1 MVWPRRVRVRRAGR
15 FYGQYESAAGAV
27 AAAVAGLSED
37 KSSLSEFHEIG
48 VVDFLQVAGP
58 VVRAESVSVEF
69 YGDSLVAEAVAA
81 LKYGAA
87 AAVVHVFAGVRV
99 SGGSLFRVSVPGD
112 CAVGVFAW
120 CDFRWFCHEGALPFG
135 LVGGLS

>member
-48 VVDFLQVAGP
+48 VVDFRQVAGP

-99 SGGSLFRVSVPGD
+99 SGGSLFGSRFQVIVPSVYLPGVIS
-112 CAVGVFAW
+112 VGSVM
-120 CDFRWFCHEGALPFG
+120 RALFPSDWLG
-135 LVGGLS
+135 V